1 MKGKFGN
8 LSVNAKEN
16 YIYTRRLSEYSELN
30 QKLYLWVIQET
41 KLGNTYYN
49 TEGSYTNYS
58 TKFVVEA
65 KEIKRTTLPQLNL
78 ILQKFSIGHWTSS
91 TSNETGNYTYINF
104 NFPSSTENRKFT
116 LKIGKITNT
125 TILNKIKNNDYSG
138 ITELLTYAK
147 NNNSIYSKELT
158 TTSTAYFGEFSII
171 IALIFSI
178 ASAWGS
184 YYYSDK
190 IVLASCHA
198 RPATR
203 EEDLKLVN
211 ILDALMVTAGLPK
224 KPDLYVVEDA
234 QPNAFATGRNP
245 EHAIIC
251 VTTGLLQKLD
261 YYELEGVIAHE
272 MSHIKNY
279 DILLSAVVS
288 VFVGLIVMLS
298 DMFSRIIFWGG
309 SKDRDS
315 DSKANGILMLLGL
328 ICLILSPIFGT
339 LMQLALSRRREF
351 LADSTAVEFTRNP
364 DGLISALQKLEND
377 PNELKSANSAT
388 ANMYIINPFKKNGEK
403 GKRKTSSLW
412 STHPSTEDR
421 IEALRNI
428 K

>member
-1 MKGKFGN
+1 MFKTIKKNKFESAIIVSIFIIAVT
-8 LSVNAKEN
+8 LIIYYICNA
-16 YIYTRRLSEYSELN
+16 
-30 QKLYLWVIQET
+30 
-41 KLGNTYYN
+41 
-49 TEGSYTNYS
+49 
-58 TKFVVEA
+58 
-65 KEIKRTTLPQLNL
+65 LNL
-78 ILQKFSIGHWTSS
+78 GELSIL
-91 TSNETGNYTYINF
+91 
-104 NFPSSTENRKFT
+104 
-116 LKIGKITNT
+116 
-125 TILNKIKNNDYSG
+125 
-138 ITELLTYAK
+138 
-147 NNNSIYSKELT
+147 
-158 TTSTAYFGEFSII
+158 

-190 IVLASCHA
+190 IVLASCRA
-198 RPATR
+198 RPATK

-245 EHAIIC
+245 EHAVIC
-251 VTTGLLQKLD
+251 VTTGLLEKLN

-298 DMFSRIIFWGG
+298 DMFSRIMFWGG
-309 SKDRDS
+309 LKDDRDN

-328 ICLILSPIFGT
+328 IFLILFPIFGT
-339 LMQLALSRRREF
+339 LMQLALSRKREF
-351 LADSTAVEFTRNP
+351 LADATAVEFTRNP
-364 DGLISALQKLEND
+364 DGLISALEKLEND
-377 PNELKSANSAT
+377 PNELETANSAT
-388 ANMYIINPFKKNGEK
+388 ANMYIINPFKKNGDK

-412 STHPSTEDR
+412 STHPSTADR

-428 K
+428 R

>member
-1 MKGKFGN
+1 MFRASKKNKF
-8 LSVNAKEN
+8 E
-16 YIYTRRLSEYSELN
+16 
-30 QKLYLWVIQET
+30 
-41 KLGNTYYN
+41 
-49 TEGSYTNYS
+49 
-58 TKFVVEA
+58 
-65 KEIKRTTLPQLNL
+65 
-78 ILQKFSIGHWTSS
+78 
-91 TSNETGNYTYINF
+91 
-104 NFPSSTENRKFT
+104 
-116 LKIGKITNT
+116 
-125 TILNKIKNNDYSG
+125 SG
-138 ITELLTYAK
+138 III
-147 NNNSIYSKELT
+147 SIFIIVVTLIIYYICNALN
-158 TTSTAYFGEFSII
+158 FGEFSII

-309 SKDRDS
+309 SKDRDRDS
-315 DSKANGILMLLGL
+315 DSNANGILMLLGL

-403 GKRKTSSLW
+403 GKKKTSSLW
-412 STHPSTEDR
+412 ATHPSTEDR

>member
-1 MKGKFGN
+1 MFKTIKKNKFESAIIVSIFIIAVT
-8 LSVNAKEN
+8 LIIYYICNA
-16 YIYTRRLSEYSELN
+16 
-30 QKLYLWVIQET
+30 
-41 KLGNTYYN
+41 
-49 TEGSYTNYS
+49 
-58 TKFVVEA
+58 
-65 KEIKRTTLPQLNL
+65 LNL
-78 ILQKFSIGHWTSS
+78 GELSIL
-91 TSNETGNYTYINF
+91 
-104 NFPSSTENRKFT
+104 
-116 LKIGKITNT
+116 
-125 TILNKIKNNDYSG
+125 
-138 ITELLTYAK
+138 
-147 NNNSIYSKELT
+147 
-158 TTSTAYFGEFSII
+158 

-190 IVLASCHA
+190 IVLASCKA
-198 RPATR
+198 RPATK

-211 ILDALMVTAGLPK
+211 ILDALMITAGLPK

-245 EHAIIC
+245 EHAVIC
-251 VTTGLLQKLD
+251 VTTGLLEKLN

-309 SKDRDS
+309 LKDDRDN

-328 ICLILSPIFGT
+328 IFLILSPIFGT
-339 LMQLALSRRREF
+339 LMQLALSRKREF
-351 LADSTAVEFTRNP
+351 LADATAVEFTRNP
-364 DGLISALQKLEND
+364 DGLISALEKLEND
-377 PNELKSANSAT
+377 SNELETANSAT
-388 ANMYIINPFKKNGEK
+388 ANMYIVNPFKKNGDK

-412 STHPSTEDR
+412 STHPSTADR

-428 K
+428 R